1 MLVQVKIERRTAMD
15 LNKEKKNPL
24 SEKEKKLVQMIRN
37 LNFGELRVIV
47 TDGVPTRVE
56 EIKRSI
62 KL

>member
-15 LNKEKKNPL
+15 LNKEKNPL

>member
-1 MLVQVKIERRTAMD
+1 MN